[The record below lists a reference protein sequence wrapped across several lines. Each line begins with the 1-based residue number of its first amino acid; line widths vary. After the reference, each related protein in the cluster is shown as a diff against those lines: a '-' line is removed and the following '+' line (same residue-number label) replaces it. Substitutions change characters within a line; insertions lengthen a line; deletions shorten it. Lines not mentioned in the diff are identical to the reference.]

1 MRKTLNRS
9 RFTKKKVK
17 KVIMSDSS
25 DRDLDRM
32 AMGDDDFPMMSPPP
46 PMNASEF
53 MMQLAIHG
61 AFSFGRRVLLA
72 PVTRVATLLTVEG
85 ELVRQGRIEKQ
96 DSHSGF
102 GGIIGCIKHI
112 YIREG
117 PYGYFRGVWT
127 EAVASVPCTIVEE
140 MASSL
145 VSRAVEGIL
154 GERAAGMPQV
164 SLLLW
169 SIAASA
175 AVAQIS
181 SVVHDP
187 TQTVVTCLLGDT
199 VPPPAE
205 GINESPSAYKFKGAR
220 NVASTIYKRH
230 GASGFFRGVSLAAG
244 ASIAYRGSYYL
255 LLHMFLSNMSPQ
267 AQSVYGIWFA
277 RVLAVIAG
285 LAAQPIEV
293 VRRRLMLTA
302 GEDEPPYKGVVDCVR
317 TIIRTEGAMT
327 LWSGF
332 RVRMLFTLAGF
343 ALSVVQEVVSRPQAK
358 VE

>member
-1 MRKTLNRS
+1 
-9 RFTKKKVK
+9 
-17 KVIMSDSS
+17 MSSNS
-25 DRDLDRM
+25 DHDLDRM
-32 AMGDDDFPMMSPPP
+32 AMGGDDDFPMMAPPP
-46 PMNASEF
+46 PMGATEF
-53 MMQLAIHG
+53 MLQLAIHG

-85 ELVRQGRIEKQ
+85 ELVRQGRIVDEGKDGQ
-96 DSHSGF
+96 RPGF
-102 GGIIGCIKHI
+102 DGIIGCIKHI

-127 EAVASVPCTIVEE
+127 EAVASVPCTIIEE
-140 MASSL
+140 MSSSL
-145 VSRAVEGIL
+145 VSSAVEAIL
-154 GERAAGMPQV
+154 GERAAGMPQI

-199 VPPPAE
+199 IPAPVGGNNGE
-205 GINESPSAYKFKGAR
+205 PTSYKFSGAR
-220 NVASTIYKRH
+220 AATKAIYQRH
-230 GASGFFRGVSLAAG
+230 GLKGFFRGVSLAAG
-244 ASIAYRGSYYL
+244 ASVAYRGSYYL
-255 LLHMFLSNMSPQ
+255 LLHLFLSNLSRE
-267 AQSVYGIWFA
+267 AQTAYGIWFA
-277 RVLAVIAG
+277 RILAVVAG
-285 LAAQPIEV
+285 LVAQPIEV

-317 TIIRTEGAMT
+317 TIVRTEGVAT

-343 ALSVVQEVVSRPQAK
+343 ALTVVQDFVSRPQSSPKQA
-358 VE
+358 